1 MKIYCLSGLGVDKRA
16 FQNIHLENKE
26 LIHIDWITPEANETL
41 AQYAKRLFEIIQPV
55 DDYILIGVS
64 FGGMIATEFA
74 KIKAPKKLFL
84 ISTIKGK
91 KELSGM
97 YKYGSKLNI
106 QRILPTRIMR
116 TANPFTRY
124 LFGVKQPAD
133 KLLLKTVLK
142 ETNPSFLK
150 WALNAIANWENTTPI
165 EGITIHGSKDK
176 VFPLPENTS
185 YVIENGGHFM
195 VLKQGK
201 EISAILEKELD

>member
-1 MKIYCLSGLGVDKRA
+1 MSGLGVDKRA
-16 FQNIHLENKE
+16 FQNIHLNNNE
-26 LIHIDWITPEANETL
+26 LIHIEWITPLVNESL
-41 AQYAKRLFEIIQPV
+41 AQYAKRLFDQIQPE
-55 DDYILIGVS
+55 DDYYLIGVS

-74 KIKAPKKLFL
+74 KIKTPKKLFL

-91 KELSGM
+91 KELSGL
-97 YKYGSKLNI
+97 YKYGSKLKI

-116 TANPFTRY
+116 TSNPFTRY

-133 KLLLKTVLK
+133 RLLLKTVLK

-176 VFPLPENTS
+176 VFPLPEKTS
-185 YVIENGGHFM
+185 YVIKNGGHFM
-195 VLKQGK
+195 VLTQGK

>member
-1 MKIYCLSGLGVDKRA
+1 MSGLGVDKRA
-16 FQNIHLENKE
+16 FQNIHLNNNE
-26 LIHIDWITPEANETL
+26 LIHIEWITPLVNESL
-41 AQYAKRLFEIIQPV
+41 VQYAKRLFEQIQPE
-55 DDYILIGVS
+55 DDYYLIGVS

-74 KIKAPKKLFL
+74 KIKTPKKLFL

-91 KELSGM
+91 KELSGL

-124 LFGVKQPAD
+124 LFGVKLPAD

-150 WALNAIANWENTTPI
+150 WALNAIANWENITPI

-176 VFPLPENTS
+176 VFPLPENTN

-195 VLKQGK
+195 VVTQGK